1 MANQLYDFEILDECR
16 EIGRS
21 DDSSQLNPWDKAIC
35 CDHYRLFMVIRI
47 ISKLISQAERVG
59 AELERVG
66 AELAE
71 LPVHLLTW
79 VLVPCLVLCLC

>member
-1 MANQLYDFEILDECR
+1 
-16 EIGRS
+16 
-21 DDSSQLNPWDKAIC
+21 
-35 CDHYRLFMVIRI
+35 MVIRI

-71 LPVHLLTW
+71 LPVHLLT
-79 VLVPCLVLCLC
+79 